1 MILDVS
7 NAIVSARQTVKS
19 VLLAG
24 RDRTAGQ
31 AMVEYV
37 MVAGILTAMVL
48 TLAVFLYTFRE
59 YSGRTLDLVSS
70 DYP

>member
-1 MILDVS
+1 MILNLS
-7 NAIVSARQTVKS
+7 NAFGFARQKAKS
-19 VLLAG
+19 ATLAG
-24 RDRTAGQ
+24 YGRRSGQ

-48 TLAVFLYTFRE
+48 ILAVFLYTFRE